1 MKTRSGK
8 RTARE
13 TQVALVQYTAW
24 NISFINITLSS
35 LQATTAVIHSLTIRL
50 RVWCATWEVVQQSS
64 WFQHE
69 HSVRTAGPWSMV
81 DIWSQKTCTLI
92 ENEAATFAG
101 TRYRKLQ
108 LVHKIKTNQLSTLL
122 KSSVEHYHVRCTMM
136 AGNWP
141 ASFALNDEY
150 VDKELKYTC
159 LCGRRLRMWNTW
171 L

>member
-1 MKTRSGK
+1 MLLFEGYAAGPHHNVGGGGSNFLCLHENPQWKTY
-8 RTARE
+8 RE
-13 TQVALVQYTAW
+13 GDTSSTGSIHGVEYQ
-24 NISFINITLSS
+24 FINITLSS

-122 KSSVEHYHVRCTMM
+122 KSSVEHYHVRCTMT
-136 AGNWP
+136 AGN
-141 ASFALNDEY
+141 
-150 VDKELKYTC
+150 
-159 LCGRRLRMWNTW
+159 
-171 L
+171 